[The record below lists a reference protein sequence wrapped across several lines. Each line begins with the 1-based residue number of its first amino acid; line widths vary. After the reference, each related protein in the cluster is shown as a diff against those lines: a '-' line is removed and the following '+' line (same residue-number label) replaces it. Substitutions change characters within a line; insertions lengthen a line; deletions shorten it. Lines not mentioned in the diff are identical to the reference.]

1 MKSFVREQ
9 VIARRPHIVG
19 GILGYPTEWLT
30 EEDQKKTFKP
40 SGLWHGDVRK
50 ASAQFGQSAQ
60 SASLV
65 PPPTEPQQIEEGAA
79 SSQ

>member
-19 GILGYPTEWLT
+19 GVLGYPTEWLT
-30 EEDQKKTFKP
+30 EEDQKKTFKS

-50 ASAQFGQSAQ
+50 AKPSAQLAQ

-65 PPPTEPQQIEEGAA
+65 PPPSEPQQIEEGAA